1 MQSECR
7 SRARSTR
14 GNGWLP
20 HAHLV
25 EAVLE
30 DMAPTDRQPEAS
42 TPPVVVPGG
51 MNACSEVGALIVKL
65 YEARNLEQGLKG
77 ALQQAGVLPQQG
89 VQQAAMLLSKP
100 ASTGGVSRDQDGKHR

>member
-1 MQSECR
+1 M
-7 SRARSTR
+7 
-14 GNGWLP
+14 
-20 HAHLV
+20 

-42 TPPVVVPGG
+42 IPPVVVPGG
-51 MNACSEVGALIVKL
+51 VNACSEVGALIVKL

-89 VQQAAMLLSKP
+89 VQKAAMLLSKP
-100 ASTGGVSRDQDGKHR
+100 TSTGAVSRNQDGNHR